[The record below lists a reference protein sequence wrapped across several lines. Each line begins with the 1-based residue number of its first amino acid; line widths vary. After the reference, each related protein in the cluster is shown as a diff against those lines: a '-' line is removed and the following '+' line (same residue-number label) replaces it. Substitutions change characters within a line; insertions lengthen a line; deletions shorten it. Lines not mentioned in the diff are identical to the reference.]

1 MATLKDLFEE
11 KSQDIYKKFSAREE
25 PSSQPYIS
33 ILPDSNDSRS
43 RIKDDSRALPVV
55 STIRDTQR
63 VSKFLRSSDGLLFL
77 GKQALLQTGNT
88 FENTKVINPLEFVGN
103 TIPFLHIR
111 RHLNVL
117 DRTPGLLQI
126 GTVTSISSKFTLT
139 GTLNEG
145 IRTRNLGKTVRSL
158 AGAYISSRVG
168 ALTAQLKS
176 TINVGQINTQGD
188 TSRPEFS
195 VFKQGGIYNGPTLFP
210 PQPISQRGL
219 PRLNITSTLAAL
231 TKTAAKI
238 AVRNTAVKLVQKV
251 SFGKLFKNKVSLPL
265 IQELAEQNPTF
276 SFSEEALKFKINFFA
291 KNDAAAKTFNFSDGR
306 TQGTSSSNKIF
317 GRDASARLNNKFFT
331 ERKLSDSD
339 AATDPTRVSINKGD
353 TQLQDP
359 YNILKQGP
367 NGVQLGAVYGS
378 SNSGSLN
385 YYGITGAQ
393 ETTDIVKFIFSNLE
407 GETVQ
412 FRALIS
418 SIKENIKPEFTEQ
431 RYVGRTERFVTYG
444 GVKRSVAL
452 NFNVVAFSAEEQYG
466 MWQRVNYLSGLAF
479 PKNVVNGFMVPP
491 LFKITVGGLYDNQP
505 CYLENL
511 DFDFLDESITFDVDR
526 EVPHSVA
533 VTMQLS
539 ILEKRSKFYDSPFYK
554 IVEDMV
560 KEQVELRT
568 GR

>member
-1 MATLKDLFEE
+1 MPTLADLFNQS
-11 KSQDIYKKFSAREE
+11 SQDIYKRFSAREE

-554 IVEDMV
+554 IVEDMA

>member
-1 MATLKDLFEE
+1 MPTLADLFNQS
-11 KSQDIYKKFSAREE
+11 SQDIYKRFSAREE

-385 YYGITGAQ
+385 YYGITGEQ
-393 ETTDIVKFIFSNLE
+393 ETTDIVKFMFSNLE
-407 GETVQ
+407 GEIVQ

-431 RYVGRTERFVTYG
+431 RYVGRTERFVTYSG
-444 GVKRSVAL
+444 AKRSVAL

-554 IVEDMV
+554 IVEDMA

>member
-1 MATLKDLFEE
+1 MPTLADLFNQ

-276 SFSEEALKFKINFFA
+276 SFSEEALAFKQNFFE
-291 KNDAAAKTFNFSDGR
+291 KNNNASKTFNFSDRNTDGTR
-306 TQGTSSSNKIF
+306 TKNTLGGLN
-317 GRDASARLNNKFFT
+317 ASARLNNKFFT
-331 ERKLSDSD
+331 ERPLSDSFRD
-339 AATDPTRVSINKGD
+339 TDPTRVSINKGD

-393 ETTDIVKFIFSNLE
+393 ETTDIVKFMFSNLE
-407 GETVQ
+407 GEIVQ

-431 RYVGRTERFVTYG
+431 RYVGRTERFVTYSG
-444 GVKRSVAL
+444 AKRSVAL

-554 IVEDMV
+554 IVEDMT
-560 KEQVELRT
+560 KEQVQLRT

>member
-1 MATLKDLFEE
+1 MPTLADLFNQ

-195 VFKQGGIYNGPTLFP
+195 VFKQEGIYNGPTLFP

-231 TKTAAKI
+231 TRTAAKKRHRP
-238 AVRNTAVKLVQKV
+238 RNKSRA
-251 SFGKLFKNKVSLPL
+251 GN
-265 IQELAEQNPTF
+265 
-276 SFSEEALKFKINFFA
+276 IN
-291 KNDAAAKTFNFSDGR
+291 
-306 TQGTSSSNKIF
+306 
-317 GRDASARLNNKFFT
+317 
-331 ERKLSDSD
+331 
-339 AATDPTRVSINKGD
+339 
-353 TQLQDP
+353 
-359 YNILKQGP
+359 
-367 NGVQLGAVYGS
+367 
-378 SNSGSLN
+378 
-385 YYGITGAQ
+385 
-393 ETTDIVKFIFSNLE
+393 
-407 GETVQ
+407 
-412 FRALIS
+412 
-418 SIKENIKPEFTEQ
+418 
-431 RYVGRTERFVTYG
+431 
-444 GVKRSVAL
+444 
-452 NFNVVAFSAEEQYG
+452 
-466 MWQRVNYLSGLAF
+466 
-479 PKNVVNGFMVPP
+479 
-491 LFKITVGGLYDNQP
+491 
-505 CYLENL
+505 
-511 DFDFLDESITFDVDR
+511 
-526 EVPHSVA
+526 
-533 VTMQLS
+533 
-539 ILEKRSKFYDSPFYK
+539 
-554 IVEDMV
+554 
-560 KEQVELRT
+560 
-568 GR
+568 

>member
-1 MATLKDLFEE
+1 MPTLADLFNQS
-11 KSQDIYKKFSAREE
+11 SQDIYKRFSAREE

-231 TKTAAKI
+231 TRTAAKI

-251 SFGKLFKNKVSLPL
+251 SFGKLS
-265 IQELAEQNPTF
+265 
-276 SFSEEALKFKINFFA
+276 KI
-291 KNDAAAKTFNFSDGR
+291 K
-306 TQGTSSSNKIF
+306 
-317 GRDASARLNNKFFT
+317 
-331 ERKLSDSD
+331 
-339 AATDPTRVSINKGD
+339 
-353 TQLQDP
+353 
-359 YNILKQGP
+359 Y
-367 NGVQLGAVYGS
+367 
-378 SNSGSLN
+378 
-385 YYGITGAQ
+385 
-393 ETTDIVKFIFSNLE
+393 
-407 GETVQ
+407 
-412 FRALIS
+412 
-418 SIKENIKPEFTEQ
+418 
-431 RYVGRTERFVTYG
+431 RY
-444 GVKRSVAL
+444 
-452 NFNVVAFSAEEQYG
+452 
-466 MWQRVNYLSGLAF
+466 
-479 PKNVVNGFMVPP
+479 
-491 LFKITVGGLYDNQP
+491 
-505 CYLENL
+505 
-511 DFDFLDESITFDVDR
+511 
-526 EVPHSVA
+526 H
-533 VTMQLS
+533 
-539 ILEKRSKFYDSPFYK
+539 
-554 IVEDMV
+554 
-560 KEQVELRT
+560 
-568 GR
+568 